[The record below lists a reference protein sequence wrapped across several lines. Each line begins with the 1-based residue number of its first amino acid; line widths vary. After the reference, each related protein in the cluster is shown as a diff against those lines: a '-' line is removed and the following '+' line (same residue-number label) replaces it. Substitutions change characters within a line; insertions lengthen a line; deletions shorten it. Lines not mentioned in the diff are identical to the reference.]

1 MDRFGIH
8 QQAIQAP
15 IANLSSPT
23 LAVDRNW
30 HYFFENSE
38 LMFVLKVELL
48 VSLLEILPSQNR
60 KVFDEMIKVPLKKFF
75 NFIFYS

>member
-8 QQAIQAP
+8 QQAIRAP

-38 LMFVLKVELL
+38 SMFVLKLELL
-48 VSLLEILPSQNR
+48 FSLLEILPRQNR
-60 KVFDEMIKVPLKKFF
+60 TVFDEMIKVPLEKFF
-75 NFIFYS
+75 NFIF